1 MIFCLFRFGLFVC
14 LLVRLFVRSFVC
26 LSVFVGVLACL
37 FQRPA
42 IQKALLYR
50 CSFASMLARSGKV
63 DVDARK
69 VERCRMADAGRELE
83 VEPS

>member
-1 MIFCLFRFGLFVC
+1 M
-14 LLVRLFVRSFVC
+14 LVPEASNPV
-26 LSVFVGVLACL
+26 LSVIVCREQNRPSAVGCI
-37 FQRPA
+37 RSRKC